1 MISVELA
8 RSLRTAGLAWSPVSG
23 DRFIIDMPD
32 LADQTF
38 VLSDL
43 TVDLHDFH
51 GQRVLGFNG
60 TVEWALDSVLVDQAL
75 WLPHEDQLRQALG
88 PTFDRL
94 ESAGPDRFR
103 VVVTVEDAPIEFVD
117 DDASAAYGRALL
129 HLLTR

>member
-1 MISVELA
+1 MISAELA
-8 RSLRTAGLAWSPVSG
+8 RALRTAGLSWAPASG

-43 TVDLHDFH
+43 TVDVHDIH

-75 WLPHEDQLRQALG
+75 WLPHEDQLRTALG
-88 PTFDRL
+88 AVFERL
-94 ESAGPDRFR
+94 ETVAPQQFR
-103 VVVTVEDAPIEFVD
+103 VVVSIDDAAIDFVD

-129 HLLTR
+129 HVLTR